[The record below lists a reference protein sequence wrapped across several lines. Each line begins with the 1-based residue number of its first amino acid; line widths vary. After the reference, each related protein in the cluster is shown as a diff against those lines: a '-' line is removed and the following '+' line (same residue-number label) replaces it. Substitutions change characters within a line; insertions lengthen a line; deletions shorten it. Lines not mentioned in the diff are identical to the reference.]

1 MGGPRD
7 PGSTPFISILG
18 LPGPLAGWVCSHLS
32 ASPTLSGGPA
42 PLPPPVA
49 RRGPGTAG
57 LCSQP
62 PSSILTPGSAS
73 PWASSSVRLSSLVH
87 FSPSR
92 RSLPSLS
99 PELSL
104 PLVFEASS
112 LPSTALSVSP
122 HLLSLPASLP
132 SLPISVFLRPVSRA
146 LPARV
151 GPGGSWTAWPGRR
164 DEQCPIHAARR
175 RHGNAPAPPSPR
187 AGRACQED
195 AMVTSGACPP
205 RAPPPRAL
213 LRWPGQQG
221 APGRS
226 LCLESGGTVLPRAF
240 RDSVPQFPV
249 L

>member
-18 LPGPLAGWVCSHLS
+18 LLALRLAGSAPTSQRLQLCLGSCSS
-32 ASPTLSGGPA
+32 ASSRCQARAGHRGALFPASVFHLDPRLCLSLGLLLCPSFLACAFLSISQVSAISVSRAVSPPCLRSLLSPT
-42 PLPPPVA
+42 
-49 RRGPGTAG
+49 
-57 LCSQP
+57 C
-62 PSSILTPGSAS
+62 
-73 PWASSSVRLSSLVH
+73 SSVRLPTSC
-87 FSPSR
+87 
-92 RSLPSLS
+92 
-99 PELSL
+99 LSL
-104 PLVFEASS
+104 P
-112 LPSTALSVSP
+112 PISP
-122 HLLSLPASLP
+122 HLCLSPP
-132 SLPISVFLRPVSRA
+132 RPRS

-151 GPGGSWTAWPGRR
+151 GPGGSRTAWPGRR

-213 LRWPGQQG
+213 LRGPGQQG

-226 LCLESGGTVLPRAF
+226 LCLESGGTVLPGAF